1 MVKTMGVVVVILVAL
16 WLIFAVVGVVTAL
29 LKSIF
34 VVLIVVAI
42 CYGAYHYFKKKV

>member
-1 MVKTMGVVVVILVAL
+1 MVKTMGVVVVVLVAL
-16 WLIFAVVGVVTAL
+16 WLIFAVAGVVTAL

>member
-1 MVKTMGVVVVILVAL
+1 MVKTMGLVVVVLVAL

>member
-1 MVKTMGVVVVILVAL
+1 MVKTMGVVVVVLVAL

>member
-1 MVKTMGVVVVILVAL
+1 MGVVVVILVAL